1 MYNNWEELEE
11 VVKQCRKCRLCETRK
26 NVVFGVG
33 NREADIMFIGEG
45 PGADEDAQGEPFVGK
60 AGKLMN
66 MAFDMLG
73 IKREEVYIANI
84 VKCRPPNNR
93 NPQDDEAEN
102 CLDYLRNQVILVKPK
117 IIVLLGSVALK
128 NVLGKEYGKL
138 IPKIREAI
146 SKLNQMDLANKVKN
160 GGVEYIEID
169 GTQIELTSEN
179 LLVTMQGKEGFAFA
193 GEGEIGVVLDTTITP
208 ELKEEGY
215 VREILSK
222 VQNMRKD
229 KGFEVLDK
237 INLYVSEN
245 EMLEE
250 LVKKF
255 ESEIKK
261 ETLTENIVFNTQRD
275 AYTEVSIN
283 GEKLMLDVE
292 VVK

>member
-45 PGADEDAQGEPFVGK
+45 PGADEDTQGEPFVGK

-128 NVLGKEYGKL
+128 NVLGKEYGITASRGKWL
-138 IPKIREAI
+138 ERKGILYMPTWHPAALLRDENKKIDFI
-146 SKLNQMDLANKVKN
+146 KDLKQVIKRYN
-160 GGVEYIEID
+160 EIC
-169 GTQIELTSEN
+169 Q
-179 LLVTMQGKEGFAFA
+179 
-193 GEGEIGVVLDTTITP
+193 
-208 ELKEEGY
+208 
-215 VREILSK
+215 
-222 VQNMRKD
+222 
-229 KGFEVLDK
+229 
-237 INLYVSEN
+237 
-245 EMLEE
+245 
-250 LVKKF
+250 
-255 ESEIKK
+255 
-261 ETLTENIVFNTQRD
+261 
-275 AYTEVSIN
+275 
-283 GEKLMLDVE
+283 
-292 VVK
+292 

>member
-45 PGADEDAQGEPFVGK
+45 PGADEDTQGEPFVGK

-128 NVLGKEYGKL
+128 NILGKEYGITASRGKWIEKKGIL
-138 IPKIREAI
+138 YMPTWHPAALLRDENKKIDFI
-146 SKLNQMDLANKVKN
+146 KDLKQVIKRYN
-160 GGVEYIEID
+160 EIC
-169 GTQIELTSEN
+169 Q
-179 LLVTMQGKEGFAFA
+179 
-193 GEGEIGVVLDTTITP
+193 
-208 ELKEEGY
+208 
-215 VREILSK
+215 
-222 VQNMRKD
+222 
-229 KGFEVLDK
+229 
-237 INLYVSEN
+237 
-245 EMLEE
+245 
-250 LVKKF
+250 
-255 ESEIKK
+255 
-261 ETLTENIVFNTQRD
+261 
-275 AYTEVSIN
+275 
-283 GEKLMLDVE
+283 
-292 VVK
+292 